1 VLVTAAHCLIDPSR
15 IVGVKV
21 GVQDWRA
28 DKAAPMLR
36 VASVLQHPDYAL
48 NAERS
53 GKYLDSLGDIGL
65 VFLETALPDSAPT
78 LRLAGEAGA
87 SKAGASK
94 AGRAPGAALTALG
107 YGVTKEGGADM
118 SRTLREVGV
127 KLIPRAEC
135 VALLNG
141 IPLAA
146 AKAAGAGKKGAAK
159 LTAAAGGKHARA
171 GAFELAVSSAAICA
185 GALGGGR
192 DSCSGD
198 SGGPLVA
205 PGADAASDVAV
216 GLVSFGDGCGRA
228 NTPAGYTNVIKYV
241 GWVEAELA
249 QAAALGAR

>member
-1 VLVTAAHCLIDPSR
+1 
-15 IVGVKV
+15 
-21 GVQDWRA
+21 
-28 DKAAPMLR
+28 MLR
-36 VASVLQHPDYAL
+36 VASVLQHPDFAL

-87 SKAGASK
+87 SKAG
-94 AGRAPGAALTALG
+94 RAPGAALTALG

-118 SRTLREVGV
+118 SPTLREVCV
-127 KLIPRAEC
+127 KRIPRAEC

-141 IPLAA
+141 APLAD
-146 AKAAGAGKKGAAK
+146 AKAAAGKA
-159 LTAAAGGKHARA
+159 AAAGGKHARA

-205 PGADAASDVAV
+205 PGANAASDVAV

-249 QAAALGAR
+249 KAAAPGAR